1 MKKVLLT
8 VFLISL
14 FNTTGFAQSNYSVGL
29 NFGLNYTSFR
39 GSNVLDNT
47 NSGFGHLAGIFVEYR
62 INESFAIKS
71 GLNLEQ
77 KSIKY
82 ETDYTVGYFDEQTFG
97 YVNEGISVETSN
109 KYKYLT
115 IPLLLKYSFGKSKSI
130 FVNGGGFISFLQK
143 RSKKTRAVND
153 RGQVFRDYYS
163 SNPNDNFPLADNV
176 EGDYGVS
183 LGFGKCFKINDK
195 NIISIE
201 LRDNLGLHNALDG
214 TFIYGKSGVIKTNSL
229 SLITSWSFNL

>member
-1 MKKVLLT
+1 MKKGLLT
-8 VFLISL
+8 IFLFSL
-14 FNTTGFAQSNYSVGL
+14 FNVAGFTQNNYSIGVNIGP
-29 NFGLNYTSFR
+29 NYASFR
-39 GSNVLDNT
+39 GSDVLDNT
-47 NSGFGHLAGIFVEYR
+47 DSAFGYLAGLFVEYR
-62 INESFAIKS
+62 INENFAIKS

-82 ETDYTVGYFDEQTFG
+82 ETDYTVDYFDEQTG
-97 YVNEGISVETSN
+97 YVNEGINVKTSN

-115 IPLLLKYSFGKSKSI
+115 IPLLLKYSFGKSKSF
-130 FVNGGGFISFLQK
+130 FVNGGCFISFLQK
-143 RSKKTRAVND
+143 HIKKTRAVND

-183 LGFGKCFKINDK
+183 VGFGKCFKINDK